1 MAKEIKIKKLKK
13 TKTTKRNI
21 QMQCRIE
28 TKQLKTIVGQYNSM
42 RSTIKWEY
50 YFSFEENYKWTRTT
64 SPQQNKILFTIF
76 E

>member
-42 RSTIKWEY
+42 RSTIK
-50 YFSFEENYKWTRTT
+50 
-64 SPQQNKILFTIF
+64 
-76 E
+76 